1 MKKQYE
7 INGNL
12 YELEK
17 DDDGVF
23 DLEEVKSF
31 MTDYFDKFDYV
42 FGDFAY
48 SRLRL
53 KGFMDKGKKVN
64 DIKYLDNYIKD
75 YCAYGAKYFL
85 LKKIKKQK

>member
-64 DIKYLDNYIKD
+64 DLDNYIKD

>member
-23 DLEEVKSF
+23 DLDEVKSF